1 VSLFQTHILGATES
15 TGYYDDNQRTFIN
28 FMLSDLNKRYRGIEA
43 GVTVKLNRSFSISA
57 AGTYADYR
65 YTNNSLGTMSWENGA
80 KADVTDS
87 VYTSGLKIN
96 SGPQLA
102 CNVTLDYFHP
112 KMWFA
117 DITLNYF
124 DNNYLDFA
132 PDRFT
137 KSSMA
142 LYENVPGALEALGTQ
157 EKLKGGFIL
166 DASIGKLFYLKNKK
180 SLNFNLSLSNILN
193 NTSMITGG
201 YQQGR
206 MPINSDT
213 NLLDPTALNKFPN
226 KYYYAWGF
234 NLFFNI
240 GYKF

>member
-1 VSLFQTHILGATES
+1 
-15 TGYYDDNQRTFIN
+15 
-28 FMLSDLNKRYRGIEA
+28 
-43 GVTVKLNRSFSISA
+43 
-57 AGTYADYR
+57 
-65 YTNNSLGTMSWENGA
+65 
-80 KADVTDS
+80 
-87 VYTSGLKIN
+87 
-96 SGPQLA
+96 
-102 CNVTLDYFHP
+102 
-112 KMWFA
+112 MWFA

-142 LYENVPGALEALGTQ
+142 LYENVPGAIETLSTQ
-157 EKLKGGFIL
+157 EKLKGGFLL

-206 MPINSDT
+206 MPIDT
-213 NLLDPTALNKFPN
+213 DTKLLDTLH
-226 KYYYAWGF
+226 
-234 NLFFNI
+234 
-240 GYKF
+240 